1 MTITITLPLPPK
13 ELSPNYTVGSRGQR
27 MGKAAKTKKYR
38 KFASEETQIATGA
51 FDSRAAWYWPAAD
64 VQCTFYHKD
73 ARRRDKDN
81 ALASMKAAFDGIADA
96 GLVSDDSALTYLPVV
111 MLKSKENPRVEVT
124 ITRKEKKQ

>member
-1 MTITITLPLPPK
+1 MNITITLPLPPK

-27 MGKAAKTKKYR
+27 MGKAAKTKNYR
-38 KFASEETQIATGA
+38 AT
-51 FDSRAAWYWPAAD
+51 AATLARVAMDDCNLGGDWPAAD
-64 VQCTFYHKD
+64 VELFFYHKD

-124 ITRKEKKQ
+124 ITRKELKE